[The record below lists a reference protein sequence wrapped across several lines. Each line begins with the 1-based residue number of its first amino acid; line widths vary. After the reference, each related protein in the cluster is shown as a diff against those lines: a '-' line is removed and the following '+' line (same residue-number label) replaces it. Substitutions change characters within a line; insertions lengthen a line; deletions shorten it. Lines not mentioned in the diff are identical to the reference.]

1 MAQLENMPE
10 TAQSTPVQTQ
20 ILEASRPVRGPVG
33 FLDLSSQQSPSLGGT
48 SFANAASQ
56 GASIVSASDNTAT
69 NAPASENIATD
80 AGKMHQPHWQ
90 VLAEKSAGET
100 GVDAEMQEPE
110 IPKEEKEEGARPQ
123 REKSRNPPDEKA
135 KAFQSY
141 NLSRQSDGMP
151 RVEPGDAAFEKHWEQ
166 VVQPMDEDE
175 DLMAESFHESKLTD
189 KERQEFS
196 EATDK
201 ALCVWLE
208 NQAWKAFP
216 ETEAR

>member
-1 MAQLENMPE
+1 MA
-10 TAQSTPVQTQ
+10 SV
-20 ILEASRPVRGPVG
+20 
-33 FLDLSSQQSPSLGGT
+33 
-48 SFANAASQ
+48 
-56 GASIVSASDNTAT
+56 
-69 NAPASENIATD
+69 
-80 AGKMHQPHWQ
+80 
-90 VLAEKSAGET
+90 AEKSTGDT

-110 IPKEEKEEGARPQ
+110 IPKEEDARPQ
-123 REKSRNPPDEKA
+123 RERSRSPPARDEKA

-141 NLSRQSDGMP
+141 NLSRQLDGMP

-166 VVQPMDEDE
+166 MVQPMDEDE
-175 DLMAESFHESKLTD
+175 DLTAESFHESKLTD